1 MKRRLLNKQNKN
13 KYIPV
18 LEPIKNVYKT
28 KNEKYNNDNNEYV
41 SGENT
46 ICHFEIS
53 SIRDWKF
60 GIMLREKNK
69 LVFFAEHKELV
80 KKFNPED
87 AYVTEEIEE
96 GGDVIKQI
104 IPLLKDLS
112 LNSEK
117 HFSLSYEIGKLP
129 EIMKPREVFERCSD
143 VLREEFIEE
152 VSISGVSVTRP
163 NQRGL
168 KSGDSVMIGSQRFT
182 VHIEDGKTI
191 FK

>member
-13 KYIPV
+13 KHISV
-18 LEPIKNVYKT
+18 LKPIKDVYKT
-28 KNEKYNNDNNEYV
+28 KNEQYDNSNNAYV
-41 SGENT
+41 SGQNT

-53 SIRDWKF
+53 SIQDWKF

-69 LVFFAEHKELV
+69 LIFFAEHKDLA

-87 AYVTEEIEE
+87 AYVSEEIKEE
-96 GGDVIKQI
+96 GDVISQI
-104 IPLLKDLS
+104 VPLIKDLS
-112 LNSEK
+112 LNSKK

-129 EIMKPREVFERCSD
+129 EIMKPKEVFERCSD

-152 VSISGVSVTRP
+152 VSISGVTVNKP
-163 NQRGL
+163 DQKGL
-168 KSGDSVMIGSQRFT
+168 NSGDSVMIGSREFT
-182 VHIEDGKTI
+182 VHIEDEKIT

>member
-13 KYIPV
+13 KHNPI

-28 KNEKYNNDNNEYV
+28 KNEQYNNNNNEYV
-41 SGENT
+41 NGENT

-53 SIRDWKF
+53 SIQDWKF

-69 LVFFAEHKELV
+69 LLFFAEHKDLS

-87 AYVTEEIEE
+87 AYVSEEIE
-96 GGDVIKQI
+96 GGNDVIRRI
-104 IPLLKDLS
+104 IPLLKDLN

-143 VLREEFIEE
+143 VLREEFLEE
-152 VSISGVSVTRP
+152 VSISGVTVNKPKQT
-163 NQRGL
+163 GL
-168 KSGDSVMIGSQRFT
+168 KNGDSVMVGSRRFT
-182 VHIEDGKTI
+182 VHIEDEKIT